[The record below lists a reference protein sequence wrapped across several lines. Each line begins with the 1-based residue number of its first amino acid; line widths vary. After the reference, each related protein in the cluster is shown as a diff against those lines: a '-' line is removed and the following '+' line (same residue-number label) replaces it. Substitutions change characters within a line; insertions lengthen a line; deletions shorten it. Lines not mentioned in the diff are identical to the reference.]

1 MLTGKMT
8 ATWLIL
14 ITVVGIIV
22 VPLMII
28 YFTEIRPYDL
38 AHPGP
43 RGDFILG
50 LIPLVPH
57 ISIPGFVSG
66 HLI

>member
-8 ATWLIL
+8 ATWLI
-14 ITVVGIIV
+14 IVTVVGIIAA
-22 VPLMII
+22 PLLII
-28 YFTEIRPYDL
+28 YLTTIHPYDQ

-50 LIPLVPH
+50 LIPLVPN
-57 ISIPGFVSG
+57 ISMTDFISG
-66 HLI
+66 SLI